1 MMVVAMNNDFP
12 EMFEKMEKRKLR
24 KYRLYMANLVYQWV
38 NIVVMMF
45 YLVSPFVLKV
55 KVGPITYFSNLI
67 FIPLFSAMLFYATKD
82 AIKTKAAPVLSGNGF
97 MHGCFGVTK
106 ELLPSVFALSQ
117 WMTFAVFQKEA
128 IGNYSW
134 LIWGSIV
141 PWLFFAIICCYYS
154 TEHID
159 DYYDL
164 PPGYEID
171 HTKSEQALK
180 KLLQIIEY
188 EPSKTEQQ
196 IKRSKKLK
204 EYSFRVYIH
213 NLLCQWISLVGM
225 LMYIVAPIIFKLEA
239 NEVLQHLNL
248 VLIPVFT
255 IVLYNRTRF
264 VIAHKE
270 FPNLKGNNNLKCV
283 GKSLGLILPSIVAM
297 CEWGRLVIFMHSHLR
312 IPVTIIVATILSVDL
327 FIILTCYFAHK
338 TIKENENE

>member
-1 MMVVAMNNDFP
+1 MFTLAMW
-12 EMFEKMEKRKLR
+12 LT
-24 KYRLYMANLVYQWV
+24 V
-38 NIVVMMF
+38 
-45 YLVSPFVLKV
+45 
-55 KVGPITYFSNLI
+55 
-67 FIPLFSAMLFYATKD
+67 
-82 AIKTKAAPVLSGNGF
+82 
-97 MHGCFGVTK
+97 
-106 ELLPSVFALSQ
+106 
-117 WMTFAVFQKEA
+117 AVFQKEA
-128 IGNYSW
+128 MGNYSW

-154 TEHID
+154 SEHID

-164 PPGYEID
+164 PFGYEID
-171 HTKSEQALK
+171 YTKSEQALK

-213 NLLCQWISLVGM
+213 NLYCQWISLVGM
-225 LMYIVAPIIFKLEA
+225 LMYIVAPFIFKLEA
-239 NEVLQHLNL
+239 NEVLQHLNF

-264 VIAHKE
+264 VITNKK
-270 FPNLKGNNNLKCV
+270 FPNLKGNNSLMCV
-283 GKSLGLILPSIVAM
+283 GKSLGLMLPSIVAM

-312 IPVTIIVATILSVDL
+312 IPVTIIVATMLSVDL
-327 FIILTCYFAHK
+327 FIILTCYFANK

>member
-1 MMVVAMNNDFP
+1 MNNDLP

-67 FIPLFSAMLFYATKD
+67 FIPLFSAMLFDATKD
-82 AIKTKAAPVLSGNGF
+82 AIKTKTAPVLSGAGF
-97 MHGCFGVTK
+97 MHGCFGFLK
-106 ELLPSVFALSQ
+106 ELLPSMFTLAMWLTV
-117 WMTFAVFQKEA
+117 AVFQKEA
-128 IGNYSW
+128 MGNYSW

-154 TEHID
+154 SEHID

-164 PPGYEID
+164 PFGYEID
-171 HTKSEQALK
+171 YTKSEQALK

-264 VIAHKE
+264 VITNKE

-297 CEWGRLVIFMHSHLR
+297 CEWGRWVIFMHSYLR